1 MQSGRRLYKSKSE
14 KMIDGVCGG
23 VALYFG
29 LDPTLVRI
37 VWVLLIFMGGVGI
50 VLYLAGMILMPTE
63 PAGAPSQ
70 KTSVSENSAKKV
82 FGGLLIVVGALW
94 ILHNLGIHF
103 WGFWWGISWETVLAL
118 LLIGFGLMFLFE
130 KRNSSPSTK
139 EESSD
144 EVHGHASADE
154 NSPRDQTM
162 ANEKTKDR
170 LMRSRTDNKIL
181 GVCGGIAA
189 YAGIDST
196 LVRLLFVLGAFASF
210 GLFFLGYI
218 VLGIVVPKEPSPA
231 IENPIV
237 QPA

>member
-1 MQSGRRLYKSKSE
+1 
-14 KMIDGVCGG
+14 MIDGVCGG
-23 VALYFG
+23 VASYFG

-70 KTSVSENSAKKV
+70 QISAPGNSAKKV
-82 FGGLLIVVGALW
+82 FGGLLIAVGALW

-118 LLIGFGLMFLFE
+118 LLIGFGLMLLFE
-130 KRNSSPSTK
+130 KRNSSGVKK

-144 EVHGHASADE
+144 EST
-154 NSPRDQTM
+154 DQTS
-162 ANEKTKDR
+162 AEKSSSGDQTAKSEKTKDR
-170 LMRSRTDNKIL
+170 LMRSRTDSKIL

-196 LVRLLFVLGAFASF
+196 IVRLLFVLGAFASF
-210 GLFFLGYI
+210 GLFFVGYI
-218 VLGIVVPKEPSPA
+218 VLGIVVPKEPSPLM
-231 IENPIV
+231 ENPIV